1 MGVSRG
7 GPSAPTPCAK
17 RPRWEIAAQSKRAP
31 ARQAIR
37 IRGTTIGNGPRPGKG
52 GRHLSQLQAVEQQ
65 GVSRQTLAPKLGS
78 EAEENRPALSLP
90 DLQDRGP
97 PGDAVG
103 ADDPDGQPPLIRAVP
118 IAGRQPQQ

>member
-78 EAEENRPALSLP
+78 EAKENRPALSLP
-90 DLQDRGP
+90 GLQDRGP
-97 PGDAVG
+97 PAAG
-103 ADDPDGQPPLIRAVP
+103 AWVAHPAGQPHLS
-118 IAGRQPQQ
+118 